1 MIIRKSVWVEL
12 APEAAFELFCEDIG
26 DWWPRGF
33 AEASKLA
40 MDRQIGGRL
49 FERRTDGS
57 EYEIGRVTAY
67 EPPSV
72 VGFTWKAPS
81 WNQSTQVEI
90 RFRQEG
96 KGTRLELEH
105 SGWETDPKVGD
116 YRDNY
121 ETGWGT
127 ILEHYNAAVR
137 AKV

>member
-1 MIIRKSVWVEL
+1 
-12 APEAAFELFCEDIG
+12 
-26 DWWPRGF
+26 
-33 AEASKLA
+33 

-81 WNQSTQVEI
+81 WQRSTQVEI
-90 RFRQEG
+90 RFCQEG

-105 SGWETDPKVGD
+105 TGWGTDPKVD
-116 YRDNY
+116 EYRDNY

-127 ILEHYNAAVR
+127 ILERYHAAVR